1 MKLELLAHLQVDH
14 LVYLGAGDL
23 NEETVRFLETIP
35 KVTLVEAQSSL
46 CESLQERFQDME
58 HITVINEVIAGNEA
72 DTEFYI
78 YNLIELSG
86 LVTVEN
92 LKTFYPGLRVLEN
105 TSVKTIGV
113 VPLLEQIG
121 LDAEKN
127 IVLVVD
133 IPFQV
138 ESLLDEVIKAEVL
151 NGFSLIL
158 CSTPTINHEVKAA
171 NSSLTHKLQQ
181 ARFDYDLVS
190 LLSERNG
197 LDYQTSVYRQSSLLQ
212 EHKQVTEDLIAYEKR
227 NIQQSKEIKAL
238 QTQVSKVQEEAKTTQ
253 SEQKLLK
260 AENSTLQGQYKSK
273 QRELDRA
280 LKEHAGQQETQQSLF
295 NQLQCQNKKVQ
306 IDLHNERELTDS
318 TQAHNET
325 LKAEL
330 KTLQQE
336 RDNASKERES
346 VGSERDEIKSQ
357 LEKTLRLLQAKNNL
371 LNEKFEQISRVQN
384 NNSKL
389 NMENEQLKKENTI
402 HKGQLTKAE
411 YQIELIKELLVP

>member
-23 NEETVRFLETIP
+23 NEETVRFLETLP

-46 CESLQERFQDME
+46 CESLQERFQAME
-58 HITVINEVIAGNEA
+58 HITIINEVIADNEA

-113 VPLLEQIG
+113 VPLLEQID

-133 IPFQV
+133 IPFQI

-151 NGFSLIL
+151 NGFSLL
-158 CSTPTINHEVKAA
+158 FCSTPIINNEVKTA
-171 NSSLTHKLQQ
+171 NSSLTHKLQH
-181 ARFDYDLVS
+181 AGFDYDLVS
-190 LLSERNG
+190 LLTEPNG
-197 LDYQTSVYRQSSLLQ
+197 VDYQTSVYRQSSLLQ

-238 QTQVSKVQEEAKTTQ
+238 QTQVGKAQEEAKTTQ
-253 SEQKLLK
+253 SQQKFLK
-260 AENSTLQGQYKSK
+260 AENATLQEQGKNR

-280 LKEHAGQQETQQSLF
+280 LKEHADQQEKQQSLF

-306 IDLHNERELTDS
+306 IDIQDERELKDS

-325 LKAEL
+325 LKTEL
-330 KTLQQE
+330 KTIQQE
-336 RDNASKERES
+336 RDNASKERDS
-346 VGSERDEIKSQ
+346 VGLERDEIKSQ
-357 LEKTLRLLQAKNNL
+357 LEKTLRLLQANNNL
-371 LNEKFEQISRVQN
+371 LHEEFEQISQIKS

-389 NMENEQLKKENTI
+389 NMEKDQLKNENSI
-402 HKGQLTKAE
+402 LKGQLIKAE